1 MPTVRPCTRR
11 NEGIFGVL
19 TQCYRSEVSAARHS
33 GRRVEGSMFD
43 KKDPRRW
50 NKLAKVQFASPTR
63 FNHPAGVKKSTIL
76 PGMNI
81 SLRITLID
89 FKPGQNNQSLHP
101 SPPIEHSSDLD
112 DRPTR
117 RSPDQ

>member
-1 MPTVRPCTRR
+1 
-11 NEGIFGVL
+11 
-19 TQCYRSEVSAARHS
+19 
-33 GRRVEGSMFD
+33 MFD

-89 FKPGQNNQSLHP
+89 FKPGQNNQSLQL
-101 SPPIEHSSDLD
+101 SLPP
-112 DRPTR
+112 
-117 RSPDQ
+117 

>member
-1 MPTVRPCTRR
+1 M
-11 NEGIFGVL
+11 IGVVAGCGR
-19 TQCYRSEVSAARHS
+19 TEVSVDARPARDG
-33 GRRVEGSMFD
+33 GRRVEESTFG
-43 KKDPRRW
+43 KKSPRRR

-89 FKPGQNNQSLHP
+89 FLAGEKREPINP
-101 SPPIEHSSDLD
+101 SNPPPPIEH
-112 DRPTR
+112 P
-117 RSPDQ
+117 SP

>member
-1 MPTVRPCTRR
+1 
-11 NEGIFGVL
+11 
-19 TQCYRSEVSAARHS
+19 
-33 GRRVEGSMFD
+33 MFD

-63 FNHPAGVKKSTIL
+63 VKASGWRQEPSTL

-89 FKPGQNNQSLHP
+89 FLAGEKREPISP
-101 SPPIEHSSDLD
+101 SNYPLPP
-112 DRPTR
+112 
-117 RSPDQ
+117 

>member
-1 MPTVRPCTRR
+1 
-11 NEGIFGVL
+11 
-19 TQCYRSEVSAARHS
+19 
-33 GRRVEGSMFD
+33 MFD

-76 PGMNI
+76 SGMNI
-81 SLRITLID
+81 SLRTTLID
-89 FKPGQNNQSLHP
+89 FKPGQNREPINP
-101 SPPIEHSSDLD
+101 SNPPPPIEHSSDLH
-112 DRPTR
+112 DRPMR